1 MCLRIVVDYLAE
13 GSAYRPTKQRIVHV
27 DALLGM
33 LKALSGDKRYEEL
46 SELLTQEEKED
57 VSMCELL
64 DKYERCGIQKG
75 EKRGEKRGERLGA
88 HKKLWK

>member
-1 MCLRIVVDYLAE
+1 
-13 GSAYRPTKQRIVHV
+13 V